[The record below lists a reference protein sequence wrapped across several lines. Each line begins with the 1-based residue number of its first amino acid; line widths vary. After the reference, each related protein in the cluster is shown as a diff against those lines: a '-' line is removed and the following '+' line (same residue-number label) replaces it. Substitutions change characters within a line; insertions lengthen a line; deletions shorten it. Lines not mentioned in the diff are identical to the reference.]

1 MNANE
6 TTYSANVPNVCQKYI
21 NGAINP
27 PNEPSC
33 FTSLY
38 STISGHNQTFETCCG
53 EAKPEI
59 YGDDKPCFQYC
70 EAGDFAAEKVIYEC
84 LKKSDINFGCT
95 GKRDEAGNFSGVG
108 PARSLSVGG
117 VLVVG
122 LALVGMLSV

>member
-6 TTYSANVPNVCQKYI
+6 TIYSANVPNVCQKYI

-38 STISGHNQTFETCCG
+38 STISGHNRTFETCCG
-53 EAKPEI
+53 VAKPEI

-70 EAGDFAAEKVIYEC
+70 EASDFAAEKVIYEC

-95 GKRDEAGNFSGVG
+95 GKRDEAGNFSGAV
-108 PARSLSVGG
+108 PARN
-117 VLVVG
+117 
-122 LALVGMLSV
+122 